1 MRARRLITKLVY
13 LNDVPV
19 GQAAAWYEVA
29 EIISRLIGNTFTAKE
44 IQRHASEGPRGFYV
58 TLQRDEIEGK

>member
-1 MRARRLITKLVY
+1 MIAKLVY

-19 GQAAAWYEVA
+19 GQAATWIEVA
-29 EIISRLIGNTFTAKE
+29 EIVSRLVGASFTAKG

-58 TLQRDEIEGK
+58 TLRRDDVEAE

>member
-1 MRARRLITKLVY
+1 MIAKLVH

-19 GQAAAWYEVA
+19 GQASTWFEVA
-29 EIISRLIGNTFTAKE
+29 EIVSRLVGATFTAKG

-58 TLQRDEIEGK
+58 TLRRDEIEAE

>member
-1 MRARRLITKLVY
+1 LITKLVY

-19 GQAAAWYEVA
+19 GQAATWIEVA
-29 EIISRLIGNTFTAKE
+29 EIVSRLLGAPFTAKG

-58 TLQRDEIEGK
+58 TLRRDDVEAE

>member
-1 MRARRLITKLVY
+1 MIAKLVY

-19 GQAAAWYEVA
+19 GQAATWFEVA
-29 EIISRLIGNTFTAKE
+29 EIVSRLVGGTFTAKG

-58 TLQRDEIEGK
+58 TLLRHDIETQ

>member
-1 MRARRLITKLVY
+1 MIAKLVY

-19 GQAAAWYEVA
+19 GQAATWFEVA
-29 EIISRLIGNTFTAKE
+29 EIVSRLVGATFTAKG

-58 TLQRDEIEGK
+58 ALRRDDIEGE

>member
-1 MRARRLITKLVY
+1 LIVKLVY

-29 EIISRLIGNTFTAKE
+29 EIISRLVGATFTAKG

-58 TLQRDEIEGK
+58 TLRRDEVDCA

>member
-1 MRARRLITKLVY
+1 MIAKPVY

-19 GQAAAWYEVA
+19 GQAATWFEVA
-29 EIISRLIGNTFTAKE
+29 EIVSRLIGASFTAKG

-58 TLQRDEIEGK
+58 VLRRHDVETE